1 MLKYP
6 TQRYPTFLPDML
18 QQQRFLDFSNKIEIV
33 WPLGTCLQKVKKR
46 VKTESVQEEL
56 PPSKK
61 TSRGNCILGTQS
73 FCLEV

>member
-33 WPLGTCLQKVKKR
+33 WPLGTCLQKVRKR

-56 PPSKK
+56 K
-61 TSRGNCILGTQS
+61 NCHLPRKPVQGIAY
-73 FCLEV
+73 